1 MEAIIQL
8 INSYFHEPYA
18 SLLNG
23 MVVGKKLHTTKLF
36 YDQIKTAGLLHLVVL
51 SGMNISLLTAIL
63 MNTLAGLFH
72 RKIATIITICVIVG
86 FIYAVGAEPPIIR
99 AGIMG
104 ILALTATFFGR
115 NTLALYSL
123 FLSAIIM
130 LLVHFEWL
138 YTISFQLSFGAT
150 LGIIL
155 FGNISSERK
164 EKQKKEKNMVKKY
177 ITDVVKYFREE
188 LRISL
193 AAQIFT
199 LPLIFIYFREISL
212 VAPLANILVGWTV
225 APITIIGIIV
235 IFIGLISWKIGFVLS
250 WLLYPMLWWMV
261 LVIGNVSK
269 IPFGFLRLY

>member
-1 MEAIIQL
+1 
-8 INSYFHEPYA
+8 
-18 SLLNG
+18 